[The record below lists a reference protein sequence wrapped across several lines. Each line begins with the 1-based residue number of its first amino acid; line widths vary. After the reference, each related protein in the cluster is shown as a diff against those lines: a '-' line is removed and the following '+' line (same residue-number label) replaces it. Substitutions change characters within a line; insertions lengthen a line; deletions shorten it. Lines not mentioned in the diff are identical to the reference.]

1 MASLDKTSFSTTTI
15 TRDLIAGSVVFLV
28 ALPLCLGVALASGA
42 PLFAGLMAGI
52 IGGMLVGG
60 LSGSHTSISGPSP
73 GIAAVVASQ
82 IAQFGSFHA
91 FLPAVIIAGVIQI
104 VFAALRVGFIADF
117 VPSSVINGLLAA
129 IGVLLVLKQLPHLFG
144 IDTDPEGD
152 LAFLQPDNEN
162 TFSELGN
169 LLDKF
174 HPGAMVIGLVSI
186 VVLVAWGRSKRLKN
200 SLVPAQLVVVLL
212 GVGLAGLF
220 SRLGTPWA
228 IEASHLVQVPVAERM
243 SDFASFIAWPDFSQ
257 WANPALYVAGITLAL
272 VASLE
277 TLLNLEA
284 ANKIDPKQRTASTS
298 RELLAQGVGN
308 LTAGFLGGLPVTSA
322 IIRSSININ
331 AGAETKLSAIVHGAL
346 FLVCVTLL
354 PTVLN
359 LIPLSCLAAI
369 LLVTGVKL
377 AGYKLFK
384 RMWDGGRHQFLPFI
398 VTVVAIVLTDLLIG
412 ILIGLA
418 VSVSFI
424 LISSLRRPIRRFVE
438 KHLGGNVV
446 KIELA
451 DQMSFLNRGAL
462 VQALDAIP
470 RGGHLLLDAHA
481 TDYIDPDVL
490 ELIRTF
496 EKKTAPVR
504 DIKVSLTGFRDKYS
518 LRDRIEYVDYS
529 SRELQQRLTPLQVLQ
544 ILKDGH
550 QRFMSGHRLT
560 RDFSRQV
567 SISANEQHPLAVVLG
582 CMDSRS
588 SAELICDLGV
598 GDIFNVRV
606 AGNILSREV
615 LGSIEYGCAVAGAKL
630 VVVMGHTQCG
640 AVTSAVKLLDSGK
653 SVAEATGCQHIE
665 CVLEDIRPAIDLDRC
680 RQFAKLGP
688 SEQKALVNEVARANV
703 EHIVELLERESRTL
717 RKLLD
722 EKKIMVVGA
731 MYDVATGG
739 LDFMTRE
746 TASGLENVT

>member
-1 MASLDKTSFSTTTI
+1 
-15 TRDLIAGSVVFLV
+15 
-28 ALPLCLGVALASGA
+28 
-42 PLFAGLMAGI
+42 
-52 IGGMLVGG
+52 
-60 LSGSHTSISGPSP
+60 
-73 GIAAVVASQ
+73 
-82 IAQFGSFHA
+82 
-91 FLPAVIIAGVIQI
+91 
-104 VFAALRVGFIADF
+104 
-117 VPSSVINGLLAA
+117 
-129 IGVLLVLKQLPHLFG
+129 
-144 IDTDPEGD
+144 
-152 LAFLQPDNEN
+152 
-162 TFSELGN
+162 
-169 LLDKF
+169 
-174 HPGAMVIGLVSI
+174 
-186 VVLVAWGRSKRLKN
+186 
-200 SLVPAQLVVVLL
+200 
-212 GVGLAGLF
+212 
-220 SRLGTPWA
+220 
-228 IEASHLVQVPVAERM
+228 
-243 SDFASFIAWPDFSQ
+243 
-257 WANPALYVAGITLAL
+257 
-272 VASLE
+272 
-277 TLLNLEA
+277 
-284 ANKIDPKQRTASTS
+284 
-298 RELLAQGVGN
+298 
-308 LTAGFLGGLPVTSA
+308 
-322 IIRSSININ
+322 
-331 AGAETKLSAIVHGAL
+331 
-346 FLVCVTLL
+346 
-354 PTVLN
+354 
-359 LIPLSCLAAI
+359 
-369 LLVTGVKL
+369 
-377 AGYKLFK
+377 
-384 RMWDGGRHQFLPFI
+384 
-398 VTVVAIVLTDLLIG
+398 
-412 ILIGLA
+412 

-424 LISSLRRPIRRFVE
+424 LTSSLRRPIRRFVE